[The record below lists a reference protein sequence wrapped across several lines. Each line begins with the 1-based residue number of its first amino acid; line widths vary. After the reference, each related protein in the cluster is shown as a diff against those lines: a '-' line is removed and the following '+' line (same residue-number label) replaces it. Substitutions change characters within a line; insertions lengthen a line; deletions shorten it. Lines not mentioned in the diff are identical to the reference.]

1 MKMTPFTHLHA
12 HPEFLLKRVIQTNH
26 PLEVAISDQQ
36 SVVVLSKQRYEQ
48 LLELNYLWAAGSLPQ
63 ALQQAQL
70 TASNTPQT

>member
-1 MKMTPFTHLHA
+1 MKMTPFTQLHA
-12 HPEFLLKRVIQTNH
+12 QPEFLFKRVIQTNH

-63 ALQQAQL
+63 VLQQAQL
-70 TASNTPQT
+70 MASNTPQT